1 MTLRKRAP
9 LELLC
14 IIYSMSSA
22 IASAR
27 KRRAPNEQPPARP
40 GFDPRQQ
47 QQQKQQ
53 QAQNSQVGLTLPQ
66 VIALVD
72 KRLTALETSAKT
84 TSAAISAGGE
94 DAKVDIPENLNA
106 ILEEYNNRHEILGNE
121 IQSIMEKL
129 EELKTTILKVQT
141 YTMDVNKKLVDH
153 LLSNVESTGAGAGA
167 EAEAVV

>member
-1 MTLRKRAP
+1 VTLRKRAP

-47 QQQKQQ
+47 QQQQQ

-153 LLSNVESTGAGAGA
+153 LLSNVESTGAGAEA